1 MDGHVNTNDMMAR
14 IEAQVN
20 AQMSEV
26 FREQVTDKCFV
37 VCADVSKKQMSARET
52 DCVDRYVLVKGCPG
66 RSDPCLFSVQIANA
80 DICALFF
87 VLLTQVFASLYRC
100 DECCHRGAGTAL
112 Q

>member
-1 MDGHVNTNDMMAR
+1 MDGNVNTHDMMAR

-52 DCVDRYVLVKGCPG
+52 DCVDRYVSAMGCKS
-66 RSDPCLFSVQIANA
+66 RS
-80 DICALFF
+80 
-87 VLLTQVFASLYRC
+87 
-100 DECCHRGAGTAL
+100 
-112 Q
+112 